1 MSLQVKA
8 DRIVENAKQEAA
20 KVKAQVY
27 EQTERTIADS
37 TARAEKVRLTA
48 WRDQLGSIALR

>member
-8 DRIVENAKQEAA
+8 DKIVENAKQEAA
-20 KVKAQVY
+20 KVKAQVH

-37 TARAEKVRLTA
+37 TAKAEKVRLTA
-48 WRDQLGSIALR
+48 